1 MEIGKKLQIFSILT
15 YFCMKKVLEKSIF
28 EAKWKYFF
36 SVFQIK
42 IEILFPESQ
51 KDTDEDEVFLSKIA
65 ISNTFISDIL
75 QHWTMDRILKF
86 EANFVVKIL
95 ND

>member
-1 MEIGKKLQIFSILT
+1 MYFYGGFRTFKRIFFGNWEKIAENFHFNLFLHAKSSGKKVSLRHNENT
-15 YFCMKKVLEKSIF
+15 
-28 EAKWKYFF
+28 FF

-75 QHWTMDRILKF
+75 QHCLQ
-86 EANFVVKIL
+86 
-95 ND
+95 